1 MLKLLFAHVVA
12 FFLLFVYGV
21 PAASHA
27 LHSQSFG
34 FHGGVI
40 AALLLALSVEVVMFI
55 GAILGKVAVDGFKIN
70 PLFQRGK
77 AELVATTAISILILP
92 FLVLASHISSAG
104 LEVSFW
110 SALAITISIVAILDL
125 MVRVKR
131 FYITHYAK

>member
-21 PAASHA
+21 PAASHV

-34 FHGGVI
+34 FRGGVI

-55 GAILGKVAVDGFKIN
+55 GAILGKLAVDGLKIN
-70 PLFQRGK
+70 PLVQRGK
-77 AELVATTAISILILP
+77 AELVATAAISLLILP
-92 FLVLASHISSAG
+92 FLLLASKISSAG
-104 LEVSFW
+104 LELSFL
-110 SALAITISIVAILDL
+110 SALAITISIVAILDV

-131 FYITHYAK
+131 FYITNYVR